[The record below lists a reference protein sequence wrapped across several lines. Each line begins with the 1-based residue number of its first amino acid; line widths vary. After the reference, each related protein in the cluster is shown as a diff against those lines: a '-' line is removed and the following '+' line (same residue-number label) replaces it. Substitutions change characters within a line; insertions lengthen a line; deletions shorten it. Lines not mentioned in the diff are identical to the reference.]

1 MRALLFTLISLT
13 AAVALAGPT
22 IYKWVDDAGVVHYSD
37 QPHANAQKVTVDAPQ
52 TYTAGPLPQGQ
63 DNTGDAPAAAPYTA
77 CAIAQP
83 LEQQDF
89 SNVDALTIAVR
100 TEPQLHPGDQVY
112 ITFDGSLLNGGSAT
126 GPTFTVSPV
135 DRGTHTVQA
144 VVRDSTGAVQC
155 QTSTV
160 TFNVRQTSIRNP
172 SNPIRPH

>member
-1 MRALLFTLISLT
+1 MRALLFTLIFLT

-37 QPHANAQKVTVDAPQ
+37 QPHANAQKVTVDDPQ
-52 TYTAGPLPQGQ
+52 TYTPGALPPQAP
-63 DNTGDAPAAAPYTA
+63 DNSGDAPAAPYTA

-89 SNVDALTIAVR
+89 SNVDALSIVVR
-100 TEPQLHPGDQVY
+100 TQPQLHPGDQVF
-112 ITFDGSLLNGGSAT
+112 ISLDGALLNGGSAT
-126 GPTFTVSPV
+126 GASYTLSPV

-144 VVRDSTGAVQC
+144 VVRDATGAVQC
-155 QTSTV
+155 QTGTV